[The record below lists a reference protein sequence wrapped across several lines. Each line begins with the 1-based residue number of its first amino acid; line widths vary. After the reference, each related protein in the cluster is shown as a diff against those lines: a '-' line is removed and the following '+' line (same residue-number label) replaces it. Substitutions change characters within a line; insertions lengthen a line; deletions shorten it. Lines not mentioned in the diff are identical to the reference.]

1 MKSRWLQFVRGLPA
15 IVCPVFPGKGWLVI
29 LPSLVIVALALAFTG
44 STNAAP
50 ASQPRVLLSDVLFQQ
65 QQPLCQNCHPDE
77 YAVWKN
83 SVHAKA
89 TLDPEFQAQLS
100 KSHNQ
105 QACLQCHTTGF
116 DSGSGKFLSEGVT
129 CEACH
134 GAYKEGHPAGQTMK
148 LPMESADTCRMCHQ
162 TAFAEWEKTRHA
174 TNKIDCFDCH
184 QAHTQGLRTGSAE
197 RLCAACHNDQQTQL
211 AHSVHGISGVDC
223 GSCHMAKET
232 TTPGG
237 AGAVAMSTSSHT
249 FAVPADVCNRCH
261 SSTIHAS
268 SSGVNAPQLSQMGM
282 ADTQKLQQATARVKE
297 LETQVAE
304 ADTSLNSLRNVA
316 VVGLGLAFGVG
327 GFLGLLVGI
336 GGMALLKRRGAQ

>member
-1 MKSRWLQFVRGLPA
+1 MKVRWLQLRRGLPA
-15 IVCPVFPGKGWLVI
+15 RGWVVI

-44 STNAAP
+44 RTSAAP
-50 ASQPRVLLSDVLFQQ
+50 APQPRVLLSDLLFQQ

-100 KSHNQ
+100 KSQNQ

-134 GAYKEGHPAGQTMK
+134 GPYKEGHPAGQTMK
-148 LPMESADTCRMCHQ
+148 LPMESVDTCRMCHQ
-162 TAFAEWEKTRHA
+162 TAFQEWEKTKHA
-174 TNKIDCFDCH
+174 EQKIECFDCH
-184 QAHTQGLRTGSAE
+184 QAHTQGVRTGSPE
-197 RLCAACHNDQQTQL
+197 KLCAACHSDQQTKL

-223 GSCHMAKET
+223 GSCHMAKEMKDTAT
-232 TTPGG
+232 TTG
-237 AGAVAMSTSSHT
+237 VQLSVSSHS

-261 SSTIHAS
+261 SDVTHAS
-268 SSGVNAPQLSQMGM
+268 NVLARASQLPQVGM
-282 ADTQKLQQATARVKE
+282 ADAQQLQQANARVKE
-297 LETQVAE
+297 LEDQAAE
-304 ADTSLNSLRNVA
+304 MDNRLNSLRNVS
-316 VVGLGLAFGVG
+316 VVGLGLAFGSG

-336 GGMALLKRRGAQ
+336 GGITLLKRRGVQ

>member
-1 MKSRWLQFVRGLPA
+1 MRSRWLQFVRSLPA
-15 IVCPVFPGKGWLVI
+15 KGWLVV
-29 LPSLVIVALALAFTG
+29 LPGLVIVALALAFTG
-44 STNAAP
+44 GADAAP
-50 ASQPRVLLSDVLFQQ
+50 VAAQPRVLLSDLLFQQ

-77 YAVWKN
+77 YTVWQK
-83 SVHAKA
+83 SVHARA

-148 LPMESADTCRMCHQ
+148 LPMESADTCRMCHR
-162 TAFAEWEKTRHA
+162 TAFAEWEKTSHA
-174 TNKIDCFDCH
+174 ANKIDCFDCH
-184 QAHTQGLRTGSAE
+184 QAHTQGMRTGSAE
-197 RLCAACHNDQQTQL
+197 KLCAACHNDQQTQL
-211 AHSVHGISGVDC
+211 AHSVHGISGVYC

-237 AGAVAMSTSSHT
+237 ARAVAISTSSHT
-249 FAVPADVCNRCH
+249 FTVPADICNRCH
-261 SSTIHAS
+261 SGATHPTGNTAIK
-268 SSGVNAPQLSQMGM
+268 APQLPQVGM
-282 ADTQKLQQATARVKE
+282 ADAQKLQLATARVKE
-297 LETQVAE
+297 LENQAVEAE
-304 ADTSLNSLRNVA
+304 NRLDSLRNVA
-316 VVGLGLAFGVG
+316 VVGLGLAFGAG

-336 GGMALLKRRGAQ
+336 GGMTLLKRRGVQ